1 MFLAQRLLSLVLRR
15 KKLRKCPRGIVTCF
29 CLVVGLELEPKAA
42 ESLPSYLFCCCPDT
56 EELILAGEG

>member
-1 MFLAQRLLSLVLRR
+1 MFLAQRLLSLVLWG

-42 ESLPSYLFCCCPDT
+42 ESLPSYLFCCPDT